1 MPNIKSAKKRAVLD
15 RKWGERN
22 RKVRARIRT
31 LIKRVRQA
39 EDVET
44 AETRF
49 REAEKVL
56 DRAARKRLYHPNKVA
71 RVKSQLQRHV
81 NSLK

>member
-49 REAEKVL
+49 REAKKVL
-56 DRAARKRLYHPNKVA
+56 DRAARTRLYHPNKVA

>member
-15 RKWGERN
+15 REWGERN

-39 EDVET
+39 EDLET
-44 AETRF
+44 AEARF
-49 REAEKVL
+49 RDPEKVL

>member
-31 LIKRVRQA
+31 LIKRVREA
-39 EDVET
+39 EDLET
-44 AETRF
+44 AEARF
-49 REAEKVL
+49 RDAEKVL